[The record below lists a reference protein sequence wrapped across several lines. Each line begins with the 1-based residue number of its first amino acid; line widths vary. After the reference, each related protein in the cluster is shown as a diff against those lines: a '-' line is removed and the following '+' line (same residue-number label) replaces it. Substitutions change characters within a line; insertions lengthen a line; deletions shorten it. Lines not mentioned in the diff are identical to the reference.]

1 MKKILEI
8 VIGRVYFECIEIKI
22 GKILRRKG

>member
-8 VIGRVYFECIEIKI
+8 VIGRVYCERIEIKI
-22 GKILRRKG
+22 GKILRRQG